1 MMHNID
7 QNHEETWYKR
17 RQHMG
22 KLIADERS
30 DHQQKV
36 SFSHKQV

>member
-7 QNHEETWYKR
+7 QNHEETSYKR

-22 KLIADERS
+22 KLMVNERS

-36 SFSHKQV
+36 GFSHKQV